1 MAGYPMQ
8 SLSFLKGALLI
19 ICGSV
24 LWSLAGVGVKYCGFN
39 AWQLAGM
46 RGGIAAVTV
55 LLLMPQSRRH
65 WSWLVVLVGMGHVV
79 TMFGFVLSTKLTTA
93 ANAIFLQCSY
103 PLWVMIFSPLLLKE
117 SIRLGDVVSLVVFG
131 VGMGM
136 VFFAP
141 EKATEL
147 SPDILAGNIL
157 ALLSGV
163 GFGLAVIGM
172 RALRKG
178 GAQASIVFGNA
189 VVCVVGLSVAA
200 CLHFSGGQQM
210 SWGMPRDWLVVLF
223 LGSVQI
229 GMGYT
234 TYAAGLKYVRAM
246 QASLIGLIE
255 PVLNP
260 VWVFLVFRQERP
272 GSLATLGGAII
283 LVATAFQV
291 VAGARTRRE
300 PKESGQAD

>member
-1 MAGYPMQ
+1 MQ
-8 SLSFLKGALLI
+8 SFTFLKGAALI
-19 ICGSV
+19 VTGAV
-24 LWSLAGVGVKYCGFN
+24 LWSLAGVGVKYCGFG
-39 AWQLAGM
+39 AWQLAGL

-65 WSWLVVLVGMGHVV
+65 WSWLVVLVGLGHVV

-103 PLWVMIFSPLLLKE
+103 PLWVLAFSPLLLKE
-117 SIRLGDVVSLVVFG
+117 SIRLGDAVSLVVFG
-131 VGMGM
+131 AGMGM

-141 EKATEL
+141 EEATQL
-147 SPDILAGNIL
+147 SPNILAGNIL
-157 ALLSGV
+157 ALLSGI

-178 GAQASIVFGNA
+178 GAQASIVFGNV
-189 VVCVVGLSVAA
+189 VVCVVGLTVAA
-200 CLHFSGGQQM
+200 ILHVTGGQQM
-210 SWGMPRDWLVVLF
+210 TWGAPRDWLVVLF

-260 VWVFLVFRQERP
+260 LWVFLLFRQEKP
-272 GSLATLGGAII
+272 GPLAMLGGAII
-283 LVATAFQV
+283 LAATAFQV
-291 VAGARTRRE
+291 VWGARTPGG
-300 PKESGQAD
+300 PKKSAAAE